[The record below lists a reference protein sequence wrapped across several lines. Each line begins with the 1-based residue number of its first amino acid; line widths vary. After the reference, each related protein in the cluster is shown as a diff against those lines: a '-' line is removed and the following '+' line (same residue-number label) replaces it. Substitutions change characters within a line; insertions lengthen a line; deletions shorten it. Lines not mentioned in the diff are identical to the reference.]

1 VRLSTL
7 EKKAR
12 CDIYSRCCI
21 LAKDYGSPGGSHMI
35 KLRNFW
41 LDYGKDTVLVVVL
54 NSVVLGLYWL
64 AAYLIT

>member
-1 VRLSTL
+1 
-7 EKKAR
+7 
-12 CDIYSRCCI
+12 
-21 LAKDYGSPGGSHMI
+21 MI